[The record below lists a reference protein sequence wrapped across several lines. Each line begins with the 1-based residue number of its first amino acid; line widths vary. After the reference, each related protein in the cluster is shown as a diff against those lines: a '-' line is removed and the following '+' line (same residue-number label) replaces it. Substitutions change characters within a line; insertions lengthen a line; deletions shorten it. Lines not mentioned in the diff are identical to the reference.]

1 MIYKQFWYVYEK
13 FWGYACMHLNNIL
26 TDSETFFVFK

>member
-13 FWGYACMHLNNIL
+13 FWGYACFLISNLDKLRN
-26 TDSETFFVFK
+26 